1 MIPEGSIL
9 AVTIE
14 IFNVAILLWLMI
26 IYFRSYK
33 KIKSGFTA
41 SLLIFSI
48 LLTLQSVFAALL
60 YATTELCEVGVRTQ
74 EVRPILSLVELIG
87 LAALLRA
94 STR

>member
-1 MIPEGSIL
+1 MIPEGSSL
-9 AVTIE
+9 AVAIE
-14 IFNVAILLWLMI
+14 VFNVAILLCLMT
-26 IYFRSYK
+26 IYLKSYRK
-33 KIKSGFTA
+33 VRSGFTA

-48 LLTLQSVFAALL
+48 LLMLQSVFAALL
-60 YATTELCEVGVRTQ
+60 FATTELCEVGVRTQ